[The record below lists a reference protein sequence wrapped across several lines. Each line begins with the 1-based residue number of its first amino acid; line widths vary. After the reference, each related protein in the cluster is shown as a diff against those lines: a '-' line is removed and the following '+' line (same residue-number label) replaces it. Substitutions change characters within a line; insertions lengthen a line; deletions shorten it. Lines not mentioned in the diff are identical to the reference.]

1 MIKLKNVSKFY
12 YSNGMIT
19 SGFSKVSIELTQGE
33 FVVITG
39 ESGSGKTTLLNVL
52 SGLDGYEEGELYIDG
67 KETSH
72 YTAAD
77 FEEYRKKYIGNIF
90 QSFNLINSYTVYQN
104 IELPLLVNGSKKY
117 DIKEKILSIIEKVGL
132 TDQTNTKCSKLSG
145 GQKQRVAIA
154 RALAKETPVIVADE
168 PTGNLDSV
176 SAKGVV
182 DLLKDISTDKLVV
195 VVTHNAEQFAGHAT
209 RIVKMSDGKI
219 VEDRLIKPFKQVEME
234 HNLESKTI
242 TLGSRIRLGIRNAF
256 NIIPKFLLLL
266 LVFIFVVISTISAYT
281 GFQNQNDEQS
291 KFGYNQFFV
300 NYADDRIVIKKE
312 GNVAITPEDFEAL
325 GALENVKYIVQN
337 DVVTDSN
344 LAIVSKTVYMDGFPK
359 SADTYTGVP
368 DYGRMPESKS
378 EVMVAGDAR
387 YMFPVEDI
395 ESMLGKKYQIYLTE
409 GGQPVTVTLVG
420 IKNQQDTDMRGTG
433 EIYFTSAMMNQI
445 ILETYRTNSQMKV
458 TINDK
463 IYDGNYEYRIVSNKN
478 VPRGEAYVPE
488 EVNYLYQNGYS
499 LNRIIKI
506 SVDNIYFKSGV
517 SPKIT
522 QRLNKNNIQR
532 LTGYKNY
539 DEHSMEIFINNKD
552 FAKLFQQGS
561 YQSSVYVNN
570 VKNVEETARQI
581 EALGFQSLVLKN
593 YLQDYGGEE
602 ITQIIQIPFL
612 IIFVVGIFF
621 VAYFVTRLILKS
633 RGVYFT
639 TLRILGL
646 DKENTKRILDIE
658 LFTVVTIA
666 YGLVL
671 GMLTLINRKVIDIP
685 YVKSLVEYLTAGDYI
700 ILYAVLLFMAF
711 LLSRRF
717 AKRLFKKSAKV
728 TFREEA

>member
-19 SGFSKVSIELTQGE
+19 SGFSKVSIELNQGE

-90 QSFNLINSYTVYQN
+90 QSFNLINSYSVYQN
-104 IELPLLVNGSKKY
+104 IELPLLVNGSKKR
-117 DIKEKILSIIEKVGL
+117 DIKEKVLSIIDKVGL

-168 PTGNLDSV
+168 PTGNLDSA

-182 DLLKDISTDKLVV
+182 DLLKAISTDKLVV

-219 VEDRLIKPFKQVEME
+219 VEDRPIKPFKQIEMD
-234 HNLESKTI
+234 HNLESKKI
-242 TLGSRIRLGIRNAF
+242 TLSSRIRLGIRNAF
-256 NIIPKFLLLL
+256 NIVSKFLLLL
-266 LVFIFVVISTISAYT
+266 LVFVFLVMSTISAYT

-312 GNVAITPEDFEAL
+312 GNAAITPEDFEAL
-325 GALENVKYIVQN
+325 TSLKNVKYIVQN

-344 LAIVSKTVYMDGFPK
+344 LAMVSKTVYMDGFAK
-359 SADTYTGVP
+359 SAATYTGSV
-368 DYGRMPESKS
+368 DYGRMPESKN
-378 EVMVAGDAR
+378 EVMIAGDAR

-395 ESMLGKKYQIYLTE
+395 ESMLGKKYQLYLTE
-409 GGQPVTVTLVG
+409 GGQTVTVTLVG
-420 IKNQQDTDMRGTG
+420 IKNQQDVNMRGTG
-433 EIYFTSAMMNQI
+433 EIYFTDALLNQLI
-445 ILETYRTNSQMKV
+445 IETYRSRSQMKV
-458 TINDK
+458 IINDK

-488 EVNYLYQNGYS
+488 EMNYLYQNGYS

-506 SVDNIYFKSGV
+506 SVDNIYFKSTV
-517 SPKIT
+517 SPKIS

-552 FAKLFQQGS
+552 FEKLFLQGS

-581 EALGFQSLVLKN
+581 EELGFQPLVLKN

-602 ITQIIQIPFL
+602 ITKIIQIPFL

-685 YVKSLVEYLTAGDYI
+685 YVKSMVEYLTAGDYI

-717 AKRLFKKSAKV
+717 AKRLFKKSAMV